1 MIVKQLILAT
11 LVSLNYSTALKLS
24 ATSQCDDNSHLF
36 ICHNLA
42 HTLTLACNQ

>member
-36 ICHNLA
+36 ILA